1 MRNEKNLGM
10 HELIGLYV
18 EVANSTNPNQIG
30 LCGRVIDETYHM
42 LTIETER
49 GEKMIMKKG
58 AIFRFHVDNKSSKL
72 KGDLI
77 NYRPHERIKKLM
89 RRKRRW

>member
-18 EVANSTNPNQIG
+18 EIVNSTNSNQIG
-30 LCGRVIDETYHM
+30 LRGKVIDETYHM
-42 LTIETER
+42 LIIETEK

-58 AIFRFHVDNKSSKL
+58 ALFKFDVNGQDVKL
-72 KGDLI
+72 KGDMV

>member
-10 HELIGLYV
+10 HELIGLYA
-18 EVANSTNPNQIG
+18 EVVNSTNSNQIG
-30 LCGRVIDETYHM
+30 LRGMVIDETYHM
-42 LTIETER
+42 LIIETEK

-58 AIFRFHVDNKSSKL
+58 AMFRFRLDGQGVKL
-72 KGDLI
+72 KGDII